1 MEYLFAIDIFQQ
13 GIFQN
18 FFASFNKMSVSLC
31 HKNPPFICFYS
42 LVTFELYHTLLH
54 FSTFLTFILLLFFIK
69 IISNKKGGLFL
80 KNFKLKLSDSEG
92 NFCYYEVIASS
103 RESALNFS
111 QKNFS
116 RKFGHEAQIIEESQ
130 SSGFPIIKKLL

>member
-1 MEYLFAIDIFQQ
+1 MTLSNINYIFYLPRLTYVNCYVITIF
-13 GIFQN
+13 
-18 FFASFNKMSVSLC
+18 S
-31 HKNPPFICFYS
+31 
-42 LVTFELYHTLLH
+42 
-54 FSTFLTFILLLFFIK
+54 K

-80 KNFKLKLSDSEG
+80 KNFKLKLSDSDG